1 MEPTK
6 NPTNHEARL
15 QKLIASA
22 GFCSRRAAEKL
33 ITDGRVS
40 VNGKVVTELG
50 TKATS
55 KDKIA
60 IDGKP
65 LSKPAATLTIMM
77 NKPRGILTTKS
88 DPFGGKTV
96 MDLLPKNLRHLNP
109 IGRLDKDSEGLL
121 LLTSDGELLNRLT
134 HPRYGHSKIYEVLVH
149 GTVSEAT
156 LKNLNQKRLFLDGYY
171 LQPMQ
176 VALIKT
182 PASSSSTDPQKGT
195 FLRFTLKEG
204 RKRQI
209 RRVMEFYAHPVILL
223 KRIAIGELTLGDL
236 KSGTTK
242 ILTEKELTMLS

>member
-1 MEPTK
+1 MEPTQK
-6 NPTNHEARL
+6 PANNLDRI
-15 QKLIASA
+15 QKLIAAA

-40 VNGKVVTELG
+40 VNGKIVTELG
-50 TKATS
+50 TKAGP

-65 LSKPAATLTIMM
+65 LRSSPAPLTIMM

-96 MDLLPKNLRHLNP
+96 MDLLPARLKHLNP
-109 IGRLDKDSEGLL
+109 IGRLDKDSTGLL

-134 HPRYGHSKIYEVLVH
+134 HPRYGHSKIYEVLVR

-171 LQPMQ
+171 LEPMQ
-176 VALIKT
+176 VTIISAPALARAT
-182 PASSSSTDPQKGT
+182 L
-195 FLRFTLKEG
+195 LRFVLKEG

-209 RRVMEFYAHPVILL
+209 RRVMEFYAHPVITL
-223 KRIAIGELTLGDL
+223 KRVAIGELTLGEL
-236 KSGTTK
+236 EEGEYK
-242 ILTEKELTMLS
+242 IINDYFTNEEE